1 MVAEQHGL
9 DQLLH
14 ADLTGHLAT
23 AKQTFQKYDENCN
36 GGIDAQELLKL
47 CEDFGY
53 KINQRQATQ
62 KVAQLCG
69 ARASVLEVNF
79 HQFAH
84 WWNDAGKFEFLAQLE
99 EEDWVEEVIHEAEVL
114 SRPVTRAG
122 DGEDKDEEEGEDED
136 VDAGGDSGGGG
147 GGGGADDDDDPVGT
161 GTGAPLPSPSSPAAV
176 VEDGGVAVAGLAQ
189 KEITDL

>member
-1 MVAEQHGL
+1 M
-9 DQLLH
+9 
-14 ADLTGHLAT
+14 
-23 AKQTFQKYDENCN
+23 
-36 GGIDAQELLKL
+36 
-47 CEDFGY
+47 
-53 KINQRQATQ
+53 
-62 KVAQLCG
+62 
-69 ARASVLEVNF
+69 LEVNF

-122 DGEDKDEEEGEDED
+122 DGEDKDEEEDED

-161 GTGAPLPSPSSPAAV
+161 GTGAPLPSPSSPAAAA
-176 VEDGGVAVAGLAQ
+176 EDGGVAVAGLAQ
-189 KEITDL
+189 EITDL